1 MLRHIGRGALFLLA
15 IMVPF
20 AVHAGPHWWV
30 WAIPAVLAACGIDS
44 LALGIRVPS
53 RPLNEIGF
61 SGEEIGALR
70 ELASRLGVQEVRV
83 ALLPPDDP
91 AGAPRVGCL
100 SKGRAA
106 IVCCTE
112 DLPSRLTAREM
123 KVVFAHELAHHRL
136 GHARKSSWL
145 GFALKFAAAMIV
157 CFCLDLLHPFLGSG
171 WSARLIAVT
180 LALWQV
186 FYGLGLPVRKAYSRH
201 QERQALRKALEV
213 TDDGEAFVSAMR
225 KMAGREAA
233 GAEPTLLD
241 KLLFNDHPSLR
252 ETLAMAEDYASRR
265 ALPPNSPARQA

>member
-20 AVHAGPHWWV
+20 AVDAGPRWWI

-44 LALGIRVPS
+44 LTLGIRVAS

-61 SGEEIGALR
+61 SGEVIGALR
-70 ELASRLGVQEVRV
+70 ALASRLGVQEVRV
-83 ALLPPDDP
+83 ALLPADDP
-91 AGAPRVGCL
+91 AGAPRIGCL
-100 SKGRAA
+100 SQGRAA

-136 GHARKSSWL
+136 HHARKSAWL
-145 GFALKFAAAMIV
+145 GFALKFAAAMIA
-157 CFCLDLLHPFLGSG
+157 CLCLDLLHPFLGFG
-171 WSARLIAVT
+171 GSARPAAVT
-180 LALWQV
+180 LALWYT

-201 QERQALRKALEV
+201 QERQALREALEV